1 MLRRWT
7 ASITVAYRNPAVEFR
22 LRILFYL
29 LILALVLIIYASG
42 ADPAAS
48 FVYTNF

>member
-1 MLRRWT
+1 MAACRT
-7 ASITVAYRNPAVEFR
+7 PAAEFR

-29 LILALVLIIYASG
+29 LILLALLLIYSSG
-42 ADPAAS
+42 ADPFAQ